1 MIIENILSQYS
12 QSLSFII
19 EIIYQFTYKQ
29 HPVFYM
35 RLTCN
40 QHSSWPGPVAA
51 VESLDRAVSRS
62 VAPLEAL
69 GARRE
74 PREAQL
80 AAPLRPSPLRPSPR
94 RARLAAETA
103 TEELPSCGNRHGI
116 CICYGLHFSKEVQ
129 KSNFRQYGQMEKQ
142 RWEAPER
149 RSQEVRRA
157 EKRKSEK
164 KEDAGA
170 QKGRKVSSVPATKL
184 SLIITCFKC
193 CACHEI

>member
-69 GARRE
+69 GARRRGGGLLLLE
-74 PREAQL
+74 PEAALVPGQL
-80 AAPLRPSPLRPSPR
+80 VGAVEVFH
-94 RARLAAETA
+94 RLVPTI
-103 TEELPSCGNRHGI
+103 TIR
-116 CICYGLHFSKEVQ
+116 CYV
-129 KSNFRQYGQMEKQ
+129 
-142 RWEAPER
+142 
-149 RSQEVRRA
+149 
-157 EKRKSEK
+157 
-164 KEDAGA
+164 
-170 QKGRKVSSVPATKL
+170 
-184 SLIITCFKC
+184 
-193 CACHEI
+193 